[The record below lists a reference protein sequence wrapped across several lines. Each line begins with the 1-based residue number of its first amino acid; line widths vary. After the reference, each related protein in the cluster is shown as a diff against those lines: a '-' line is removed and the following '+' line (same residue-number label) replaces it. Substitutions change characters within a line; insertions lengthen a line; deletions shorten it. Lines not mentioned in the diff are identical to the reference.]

1 MSTPAPAASA
11 VRPSRLA
18 IEFVPIAALLGLL
31 LWGVRDILTPLVVFP
46 LLVYALWPTRVSA
59 LGRRTLVVACLVFA
73 LWFISEIRVVLMP
86 FALAFAVAYLLA
98 PAVDVLVKRRVPRAA
113 AIP

>member
-59 LGRRTLVVACLVFA
+59 LGRRTLVVASLAFA
-73 LWFISEIRVVLMP
+73 LWLIAEIGAVLTP
-86 FALAFAVAYLLA
+86 FVLAFGVAYLLA
-98 PAVDVLVKRRVPRAA
+98 PVVAA
-113 AIP
+113 L